1 MATELGTVNLV
12 QKWGRSL
19 HEKYC
24 LYFKNNNH
32 GKTAKLADKS
42 KIESACK

>member
-19 HEKYC
+19 CKKYC
-24 LYFKNNNH
+24 SYVKDNNH
-32 GKTAKLADKS
+32 GRTAKLWS
-42 KIESACK
+42 